1 MQKNKKTYTI
11 AIMSGS
17 IQSNYVQEMKKGFS
31 LGGRDYGVNTIF
43 FTGSQIPRNCTGIVN
58 EKVTENCKNHFSTI
72 YQYVHFI
79 KPDAIIIT
87 YGSLSALLSNKNKA
101 DFFAMLK
108 DIPCIMMEDEFPES
122 GIPSI
127 TADNYG
133 GMRECINHLIDDHG
147 FKKIAYLSGPKG
159 NYDSDERLR
168 AYYDVMKEHKLAFTD
183 DMVVFGDFSD
193 HRDEQINT
201 LLDLHP
207 DLDAICCADDM
218 IAKGLYRVM
227 ESRNIVVG
235 KDIAVTGFDD
245 SDMASSMNP
254 PLTSVSQNVFEMGYY
269 AIGQAVAL
277 CKGEKVSSIKMPTTL
292 RNRASCD
299 CKALGKWSDYA
310 LSKEDMI
317 QYLMDLLHTL
327 SPRFF
332 ETIHHSNE
340 KDKINKLI
348 IQYCTYL
355 AEHVFLDN
363 EHSFSLKDLRV
374 ILKELININIFFKY
388 HLIDGIIQ
396 FLTILRDNTYKKS
409 TKNILEDILTDTH
422 TENLKYNIQSLE
434 SNMNESS
441 SKNWFIPLFI
451 GNLIKD
457 LTLSEPETFFTNIM
471 NEMKNL
477 SFRKSYFL
485 LFDEITYLDTEK
497 PMKYSDHMH
506 LLSYF
511 NEKEMKYFHKSPET
525 RINYEN
531 GFTSFIKNEGPMELS
546 MVVLFADQ
554 KQYGLLLCDVSDN
567 DLGFVQIC
575 GIQLGNLFNF
585 IELNNT
591 EQMIRKELQ
600 SSLKIIREQ
609 NEILDFLSKYDELT
623 NLYNRR
629 GFIEKAI
636 KLHNE
641 NTGKTGYMII
651 SDLDH
656 LKEINDVY
664 GHIEGDFAIKTI
676 ANRFRNILPTNSI
689 IGRLGGDEFVAF
701 VLTEDVDFKAK
712 TRALYNKYTD
722 DFNNDNNKPYFIEAS
737 FGIYEFS
744 CGSEIDFDSLIKKAD
759 DLLYQ
764 EKTHRRLSI
773 VKKIV

>member
-1 MQKNKKTYTI
+1 MDKKTYTI

-31 LGGRDYGVNTIF
+31 LGGRDNHVNTIF

-58 EKVTENCKNHFSTI
+58 ESIAENCKNHFSTI

-79 KPDAIIIT
+79 KPDAVIIT
-87 YGSLSALLSNKNKA
+87 YGSLSALLNNKDKS
-101 DFFAMLK
+101 DFFKMLK
-108 DIPCIMMEDEFPES
+108 DIPCVMVEDEFPEY

-133 GMRECINHLIDDHG
+133 GMRECVSHLIDEHG

-168 AYYDVMKEHKLAFTD
+168 AYYDVMKEHNLTVTD
-183 DMVVFGDFSD
+183 QMVAFGDFSEY
-193 HRDEQINT
+193 RDEQIIT
-201 LLDLHP
+201 LLDENP
-207 DLDAICCADDM
+207 DLEAICCADDM
-218 IAKGLYRVM
+218 IAKGVYRIL
-227 ESRNIVVG
+227 ENRNLVIG
-235 KDIAVTGFDD
+235 KDIAITGFDD

-292 RNRASCD
+292 RKRASCN
-299 CKALGKWSDYA
+299 CKAMGKWSDYA
-310 LSKEDMI
+310 LNKDEMI
-317 QYLMDLLHTL
+317 HYLVDLLHNL

-332 ETIHHSNE
+332 ETIHHSQE
-340 KDKINKLI
+340 ESRINQLI
-348 IQYCTYL
+348 LDYCTYL
-355 AEHVFLDN
+355 AEHVFLGN
-363 EHSFSLKDLRV
+363 EHSFSLKSLRV
-374 ILKELININIFFKY
+374 ILKELLSINFFFKY

-396 FLTILRDNTYKKS
+396 FLTILRNNTSKKS
-409 TKNILEDILTDTH
+409 TGNILDDILSDTQS
-422 TENLKYNIQSLE
+422 ENLKYNIQTLE
-434 SNMNESS
+434 NNILEKN

-457 LTLSEPETFFTNIM
+457 LTLAEPEKFFTNIM

-477 SFRKSYFL
+477 SFKKSYFL
-485 LFDEITYLDTEK
+485 LFDEITYLDIEN
-497 PMKYSDHMH
+497 PMKYADHMH

-511 NEKEMKYFHKSPET
+511 NEKEMKYFHKSPESK
-525 RINYEN
+525 INYEN
-531 GFTSFIKNEGPMELS
+531 GFTSFIKDEEPMELS

-585 IELNNT
+585 VELNNT
-591 EQMIRKELQ
+591 EQIIRKELQ

-609 NEILDFLSKYDELT
+609 NEILDFLSRYDELT

-629 GFIEKAI
+629 GFIEQVI
-636 KLHNE
+636 KLHNS
-641 NTGKTGYMII
+641 NPGKKAYMII

-656 LKEINDVY
+656 LKEINDIY
-664 GHIEGDFAIKTI
+664 GHIEGDFAIRTI
-676 ANRFRNILPTNSI
+676 ATRFINILPDNAI

-701 VLTEDVDFKAK
+701 VLSDDPDFTTK
-712 TRALYNKYTD
+712 TRTLYKKYTD
-722 DFNNDNNKPYFIEAS
+722 DFNNNNKPYFIEAS
-737 FGIYEFS
+737 FGIHEFICS
-744 CGSEIDFDSLIKKAD
+744 SKLDLDDIIKKAD
-759 DLLYQ
+759 NLLYQ
-764 EKTHRRLSI
+764 EKSHRRLSI